1 MPAQG
6 LCYCDR
12 TYWSTPLKSGLE
24 SMPAQGL
31 CYCDLE
37 SELPLVPALKKYL
50 DQCEQS
56 QSKAVEAA
64 IRRTKAFRNWLAE
77 RANS

>member
-1 MPAQG
+1 MRLAAYPVQ
-6 LCYCDR
+6 R
-12 TYWSTPLKSGLE
+12 PSPNSE
-24 SMPAQGL
+24 SVPAQGL